1 MVSRMPTLAAAV
13 LVITAGSGPCGALI
27 GDALVSPL
35 DPASPVGDTV
45 REGGIEGDVRRW
57 SAFMAAAPS
66 RFALRATSVPV
77 RMAFL
82 RPFAL
87 PELARAVASSAG
99 DAADR
104 PFLAAARHAARAF
117 GVNWAPPPQRSILE
131 VSEPQRAI
139 FALDFLLNPTNL
151 WVRQALDA
159 AGVPADPV
167 PWSRALLDATPSTA
181 GDRAPSP
188 AARQAA
194 AALPAIDRELLV
206 RAVAHFDEELAFM
219 GDWSAFAP
227 EELPPELAGAVD
239 GAILTAQPVPELGW
253 LVVGGLG
260 PNRYDMS
267 RIAAVFEPGGDDR
280 YEWPSDA
287 VGSRLVVDVA
297 GDDAHATAATGAA
310 LAGAAGA
317 AGGVCVIDDRAGN
330 DRYACGRNGLGGAVL
345 GVAMLL
351 DRAGNDSYEGGTWTI
366 ASAIGGIG
374 AVMDQSGDDSY
385 ASDLHSQAS
394 AGPVGAALLVDCAGN
409 DRYRADGT
417 APSAYG
423 TAAVSASFSQACGYG
438 FRSLGAPGGVA
449 TLVDL
454 AGDDRYECGEFGQ
467 GCGYFLGLGTLH
479 DHAGSDLF
487 RGNRYAQGTA
497 AHQAFGALLDDRGDD
512 VYWSMT
518 AAGQG
523 AAWDMAAAVLVD
535 RAGDD
540 TYRADGLS
548 QGAAAQQALGM
559 LVDLGGADAYR
570 ATGRSQGEAD
580 DNRYHWDSGQCTSFG
595 ILVDRM
601 GPNRFT
607 TGKRDGERRV
617 TGEGGRDNG
626 NSRWGV
632 FVTR

>member
-1 MVSRMPTLAAAV
+1 MPSLATAV
-13 LVITAGSGPCGALI
+13 LVITAGSGPCGAGI
-27 GDALVSPL
+27 GDALVRPL
-35 DPASPVGDTV
+35 DASTPVGDAV
-45 REGGIEGDVRRW
+45 REGGIDEDVRRW
-57 SAFMAAAPS
+57 TAFMAAAPS
-66 RFALRATSVPV
+66 RFALRGVPAPV

-87 PELARAVASSAG
+87 PELSRTVAASAG
-99 DAADR
+99 DAGDR

-117 GVNWAPPPQRSILE
+117 GVAWQPPAQRSVLE

-139 FALDFLLNPTNL
+139 FALDFLLNPTTL

-159 AGVPADPV
+159 AGVPADAA
-167 PWSRALLDATPSTA
+167 PWARALLDATPSTA

-194 AALPAIDRELLV
+194 AAIPAIDRELLV
-206 RAVAHFDEELAFM
+206 RAVAHFDEELSFM
-219 GDWSAFAP
+219 GDWKAFAS

-239 GAILTAQPVPELGW
+239 GAILAAQPVPELGW

-287 VGSRLVVDVA
+287 AGSRLVVDVA
-297 GDDAHATAATGAA
+297 GNDAHETAATGAA
-310 LAGAAGA
+310 VAGAAGA
-317 AGGVCVIDDRAGN
+317 AGGVCVIDDRAGD
-330 DRYACGRNGLGGAVL
+330 DRYACARNGLGGAVL
-345 GVAMLL
+345 GVGLLL
-351 DRAGNDSYEGGTWTI
+351 DRAGNDSYEGGTWTV

-374 AVMDQSGDDSY
+374 AVMDLSGDDSY

-394 AGPVGAALLVDCAGN
+394 AGPVGAALLVDGAGN
-409 DRYRADGT
+409 DRYRADGR

-423 TAAVSASFSQACGYG
+423 LAAVSASFSQACGYG
-438 FRSLGAPGGVA
+438 FRALGAPGGVA

-467 GCGYFLGLGTLH
+467 GCGYFLALGTLH
-479 DHAGSDLF
+479 DRAGSDLF
-487 RGNRYAQGTA
+487 RGSRYAQGTA
-497 AHQAFGALLDDRGDD
+497 AHQAFGALLDDAGDD
-512 VYWSMT
+512 WYWSMT

-540 TYRADGLS
+540 SYRADGLS
-548 QGAAAQQALGM
+548 QGAAAQQAVGM
-559 LVDLGGADAYR
+559 LVDLDGADAYR

-595 ILVDRM
+595 ILVDRA
-601 GPNRFT
+601 GPNRFS
-607 TGKRDGERRV
+607 TGKRDGERRI